1 MQWPARKFELKQEF
15 CATICLAK
23 RSLTLAREIAMD
35 IGLSDAARKS
45 SAEALK
51 VLLAETYALYTKT
64 HGYHWNVTGPR
75 FNDLHRVFMTQY
87 TELWAALDVIAERIR
102 ALGHFAPGSS
112 GEMLE
117 HATITPDNGIPD
129 APSMVKNLAAGHE
142 TVSRAAKAG
151 LKIAEKNN
159 DPVTAD
165 LFTQRA
171 QIAEKTAWML
181 RAAA

>member
-1 MQWPARKFELKQEF
+1 MA
-15 CATICLAK
+15 I
-23 RSLTLAREIAMD
+23 D
-35 IGLSDAARKS
+35 IGLTDAARKS

-51 VLLAETYALYTKT
+51 ALLGETYALYTKT

-75 FNDLHRVFMTQY
+75 FNELHAMFMTQY
-87 TELWAALDVIAERIR
+87 TELWNALDLIAERIR

-117 HATITPDNGIPD
+117 KATIKPDNGVPEAAD
-129 APSMVKNLAAGHE
+129 MVKNLAAGHE
-142 TVSRAAKAG
+142 AVSRAAKAG
-151 LKIAEKNN
+151 IRIAEKNN
-159 DPVTAD
+159 DPVSAD

-181 RAAA
+181 RAAV